1 MATLGTG
8 LLRGIVATT
17 RVCTADYAGMAETRL
32 RKMSRIMAKTDFS
45 FDIVSQVSMPEVAN
59 AVDQARREITQRFDF
74 KDTGTSLSQDE
85 QLIEVRSSTED
96 RLKAAVEVLREKAV
110 RREISLK
117 ALHFGAVQPA
127 AKGSYKQTINVN
139 VGISDDKAREL
150 VKFVKGLKVKVQTQV
165 QGDQVR
171 VTGKAKD
178 DLQVVIR
185 AVKDQDFGLALQF
198 VNFRP

>member
-1 MATLGTG
+1 
-8 LLRGIVATT
+8 
-17 RVCTADYAGMAETRL
+17 
-32 RKMSRIMAKTDFS
+32 MAKTDFS
-45 FDIVSQVSMPEVAN
+45 FDIVSEVSMPEVSN
-59 AVDQARREITQRFDF
+59 AVDQARREIAQRFDF
-74 KDTGTSLSQDE
+74 KDTGTSITQDE

-96 RLKAAVEVLREKAV
+96 RLKAAVDVLKEKAV

-117 ALHFGAVQPA
+117 ALHFGPVQPG
-127 AKGSYKQTINVN
+127 AKSTYKQTINVN
-139 VGISDDKAREL
+139 VGIADDKAREL

-178 DLQVVIR
+178 DLQAVMR
-185 AVKDQDFGLALQF
+185 AVKERDFGLALQF